1 MSLEH
6 LLALAAFAL
15 ATSITPGPNN
25 LMLLASGANFGV
37 RRTVPHMVGI
47 SLGHMVMTIAVG
59 AGLMKAL
66 QATPQAF
73 DVLRWVSVAFI
84 LFLAWK
90 IASAAPAS
98 DATSRARPLT
108 FLQAA
113 AFQWANPK
121 AWMMSLGAIGA
132 YAPDHTLEAVALV
145 ALIFSAVNL
154 PSVGVWTVLGTQLR
168 RLLNTRKK
176 LRAFN
181 IGSALLLLASMIPL
195 LRDV

>member
-6 LLALAAFAL
+6 FLALATFAF

-37 RRTVPHMVGI
+37 RRTMPHMVGI
-47 SLGHMVMTIAVG
+47 SLGHMVMTFAVG
-59 AGLMKAL
+59 AGLMRAL
-66 QATPQAF
+66 QSTPQAF
-73 DVLRWVSVAFI
+73 DVLRWISVAFI
-84 LFLAWK
+84 LLLAWK
-90 IASAAPAS
+90 IASAAPAGE
-98 DATSRARPLT
+98 AKSRARPLT

-132 YAPDHTLEAVALV
+132 YAPDRTIEAVAIV

-168 RLLNTRKK
+168 RLLNTNTK

-181 IGSALLLLASMIPL
+181 IGSALLLVASMTPL
-195 LRDV
+195 LGEV

>member
-1 MSLEH
+1 MSLEQF
-6 LLALAAFAL
+6 LALAAFAF

-37 RRTVPHMVGI
+37 RRTVPHMAGI

-66 QATPQAF
+66 QSTPQAF

-90 IASAAPAS
+90 IASAAPAGE
-98 DATSRARPLT
+98 AKSRTRPLT
-108 FLQAA
+108 FVQAA

-132 YAPDHTLEAVALV
+132 YAPDRTLEAVALV
-145 ALIFSAVNL
+145 ALVFSAVNL

-168 RLLNTRKK
+168 RLLNTRTK
-176 LRAFN
+176 LRVFN
-181 IGSALLLLASMIPL
+181 IGSALLLVASMIPL
-195 LRDV
+195 FSGI